1 MATPCQP
8 WFHKSRIVS
17 FNYFLFV
24 SSAVSGGYCVRTW
37 EQTVRVSTEQYLPGG
52 CAVIALNQFLFFQ
65 VTASVHL
72 CVILAKC
79 FVFAEGQLGL
89 V

>member
-17 FNYFLFV
+17 FNYFRSV
-24 SSAVSGGYCVRTW
+24 SSAVKLCPYMGTNFKRIHRAVFAGGW
-37 EQTVRVSTEQYLPGG
+37 
-52 CAVIALNQFLFFQ
+52 AVIARTQFLFFQ

-72 CVILAKC
+72 CVTLAKC
-79 FVFAEGQLGL
+79 FVFAEGQLAL